1 MLASVALQDS
11 DFPLE
16 KFWLSGW
23 AGLAHPQVL
32 GWPADFWVP
41 SADNRH
47 ESWLVFAFGFTVS
60 VLRALFTALFPR
72 A

>member
-16 KFWLSGW
+16 KFWLSVW
-23 AGLAHPQVL
+23 AGLVHPQVL

-60 VLRALFTALFPR
+60 VTACPVYCPIP
-72 A
+72 